1 MAVRLYVI
9 ELKNARVFGAHAS
22 DHDGCDLVFAFV
34 KREHASAYVEDLLR
48 YWPDEVMVPSFSS
61 KTFEELKQDTED
73 KDIYPYPSPVIEIMY
88 TMTGDFIPTIVEEK
102 NVAHSKK
109 R

>member
-1 MAVRLYVI
+1 LAKRLYVI
-9 ELKNARVFGAHAS
+9 ELQNAKVYGAHAS

-34 KREHASAYVEDLLR
+34 TREDASAYVEDLLR

-61 KTFEELKQDTED
+61 KTFAELKQDTED
-73 KDIYPYPSPVIEIMY
+73 KDIYPYPSPVIEVMY
-88 TMTGDFIPTIVEEK
+88 MADGTFLPTVVEK
-102 NVAHSKK
+102 KDVAHSKK